1 MSDDD
6 AMVEEFFS
14 ELNDK
19 YYPQVLEGL
28 ELLDGG
34 EVAQGVEVLARPLHT
49 IKGVS
54 GFMSGFEA
62 ASKFTHKVEDYLKKI
77 QSGDVDSG
85 EENVGLLTKGVNM
98 IFQVLEQIRE
108 TGTPDKEETEALLK
122 EILERSAGKVKA
134 KAETSECLEVEL
146 RDGVIVLRILAPRI
160 HLEPE
165 RKKISTVLEEAKAG
179 KRVLIDMSKTK
190 TFNSAA
196 WEDVAAYAEKCD
208 ISVFGMAY
216 TCKDVFYSWGFDR
229 EIAAYAEEEN
239 FWKTIT
245 PTQVEQ

>member
-77 QSGDVDSG
+77 QAGEVDSG

-108 TGTPDKEETEALLK
+108 TGAPDPEETEALLK
-122 EILERSAGKVKA
+122 EILERSAGKAQA
-134 KAETSECLEVEL
+134 KAEVSDCLDVEL

-160 HLEPE
+160 HLEPD
-165 RKKISTVLEEAKAG
+165 RKKISTVLSDAKAG
-179 KRVLIDMSKTK
+179 KKVLIDLSKTK

-208 ISVFGMAY
+208 ISVTGMGY
-216 TCKDVFYSWGFDR
+216 TLKDVFYAWGFDR
-229 EIAAYAEEEN
+229 EIKTYDDEKN
-239 FWKTIT
+239 FWKELT
-245 PTQVEQ
+245 PTQVAQ